1 MAESCSWR
9 RFYTERL
16 KKPTA
21 CALQQFAMPALTLY
35 GCLLLPPPP
44 PSAASF
50 NKRIGY
56 LSSRFLMDLLKVKLK
71 LNVD

>member
-35 GCLLLPPPP
+35 GCLLLH
-44 PSAASF
+44 SAASF

-56 LSSRFLMDLLKVKLK
+56 LSCQVFGGSFEG
-71 LNVD
+71 